1 MNMDERPIDLTPLD
15 PALDREAWERRV
27 AAIMA
32 LAAPELARRTVAG
45 IVGSPALVLLDWF
58 RPALAAAAVLAICA
72 GASLA
77 FLEGPVAAPPE
88 EPAVAAEALRL
99 PTPVAL
105 WLEDDQ
111 TPSVAD
117 LALAMGGGGQP

>member
-1 MNMDERPIDLTPLD
+1 MDERPIDLTPLD
-15 PALDREAWERRV
+15 PALDREAWERRI

-32 LAAPELARRTVAG
+32 LAAPELARRAAA
-45 IVGSPALVLLDWF
+45 GSPSFVLLGWF
-58 RPALAAAAVLAICA
+58 RPALAAAAVVAICA

-77 FLEGPVAAPPE
+77 LFPGPAESPPE
-88 EPAVAAEALRL
+88 EEAVAAEALRL

-111 TPSVAD
+111 APSVAD
-117 LALAMGGGGQP
+117 VALAVDGVGSKP

>member
-1 MNMDERPIDLTPLD
+1 MDERPIDLTPLD
-15 PALDREAWERRV
+15 PARDREAWEGRI

-32 LAAPELARRTVAG
+32 LAAPELARRAAA
-45 IVGSPALVLLDWF
+45 GSPSFVLLGWF

-72 GASLA
+72 GAALA
-77 FLEGPVAAPPE
+77 LLGSPADVPPE
-88 EPAVAAEALRL
+88 EPAVAAETLRL

-111 TPSVAD
+111 SPSVAD
-117 LALAMGGGGQP
+117 LALAVDGGGQP

>member
-1 MNMDERPIDLTPLD
+1 MDERPIDLTALA
-15 PALDREAWERRV
+15 PALDREAWERRI

-32 LAAPELARRTVAG
+32 LAAPELARRAAAA
-45 IVGSPALVLLDWF
+45 SPALVLLGWF
-58 RPALAAAAVLAICA
+58 RPALAAAAVLALCA

-77 FLEGPVAAPPE
+77 LVGSQADSPPE
-88 EPAVAAEALRL
+88 DAAVAAEALRL

-111 TPSVAD
+111 ATSVAD
-117 LALAMGGGGQP
+117 LALAVDARVSTP